1 MPATPALA
9 LGVAQ
14 RPAGRQGARRAERC
28 VRHHL
33 AARPAPLPA
42 APLRQPSPDRL
53 QALPGI
59 SENIDGETRSELPGY
74 LTLAAFAAQELAKRG
89 QLG

>member
-1 MPATPALA
+1 MPAAVALS
-9 LGVAQ
+9 LGVGQ
-14 RPAGRQGARRAERC
+14 RPAGRQTARRAERR
-28 VRHHL
+28 VGSRL
-33 AARPAPLPA
+33 AARPPAPA
-42 APLRQPSPDRL
+42 APLRQPSPGRL

-74 LTLAAFAAQELAKRG
+74 LTLTAFAAQELAKRG